1 MNPTTQITPNLPPLS
16 RGRLR
21 GGLTEL
27 ASAIAVESRW
37 IVPDTAM
44 MTWRN
49 LMRYV
54 RNREFLGTNIAGPV
68 MFVLLFTYTFGGAI
82 STGEI
87 AYVDFLIPGILI
99 QNSVFNAMQT
109 GVGLADDLQK
119 GIVDRYR
126 SLPMARSAVL
136 GGRVVSTAIF
146 AFLTAIWT
154 LAIAVAIGM
163 RFHGD
168 LVPAILLPFAIA
180 AFSFGFCW
188 VAAFVG
194 AIARSAEAVGSATF
208 IIALP
213 LSFLSSA
220 YVPVETMPGWLQV
233 FAEVNPVTHAVNL
246 ARALA
251 QGGPLIS
258 NASITAFWITVMI
271 CVFAPIATWRYS
283 RV

>member
-1 MNPTTQITPNLPPLS
+1 MTTQTLQTHGSPIREVVWS
-16 RGRLR
+16 VFYEFRWV
-21 GGLTEL
+21 
-27 ASAIAVESRW
+27 AS
-37 IVPDTAM
+37 DTWM
-44 MTWRN
+44 LTWRN
-49 LMRYV
+49 LMRYA
-54 RNREFLGTNIAGPV
+54 RNPEFLLTSIAGPV

-82 STGEI
+82 STGDM

-109 GVGLADDLQK
+109 GVGLAEDLQQ

-136 GGRVVSTAIF
+136 GGRVTSTAIF

-154 LAIAVAIGM
+154 LAIAVVIGM

-168 LVPAILLPFAIA
+168 LIPAIFLPFTIA

-188 VAAFVG
+188 VAAFIG
-194 AIARSAEAVGSATF
+194 AIARSAEVVGSATF

-220 YVPVETMPGWLQV
+220 YVPVETMPGWLQL
-233 FAEVNPVTHAVNL
+233 FAKVNPVTNAVDL

-251 QGGPLIS
+251 QGGPLIA
-258 NASITAFWITVMI
+258 NAVITALWVIAMVF
-271 CVFAPIATWRYS
+271 VFAPLATWRYS

>member
-1 MNPTTQITPNLPPLS
+1 MTTQVLQRQGSPIRDVVGSLLY
-16 RGRLR
+16 
-21 GGLTEL
+21 EF
-27 ASAIAVESRW
+27 RW
-37 IVPDTAM
+37 IASDTWM
-44 MTWRN
+44 LTWRN

-54 RNREFLGTNIAGPV
+54 RNPEFLGTNIAGPV

-82 STGEI
+82 STGEM

-99 QNSVFNAMQT
+99 QNSVFNGMQT
-109 GVGLADDLQK
+109 GVGLAEDLQK

-136 GGRVVSTAIF
+136 GGRVASTAIF

-163 RFHGD
+163 RFHGE
-168 LVPAILLPFAIA
+168 LIPVILLPFTIA

-188 VAAFVG
+188 VAAFIG
-194 AIARSAEAVGSATF
+194 AIARNAEVVGSATF
-208 IIALP
+208 VIALP

-233 FAEVNPVTHAVNL
+233 FAQVNPVTNAVDL

-251 QGGPLIS
+251 QGGPLVA
-258 NASITAFWITVMI
+258 NASIATLWIIALVLI
-271 CVFAPIATWRYS
+271 FAPIATWRYS